1 MIQPGVH
8 LYDQEGPTL
17 KPSPQRYGTALPAA
31 DRLDHTIK
39 KSEDEFHRLPPNHA
53 A

>member
-8 LYDQEGPTL
+8 LYDQEPTA
-17 KPSPQRYGTALPAA
+17 PQRYGTALPAA

>member
-8 LYDQEGPTL
+8 PYDREGPTR
-17 KPSPQRYGTALPAA
+17 PQRYGTALPAA
-31 DRLDHTIK
+31 DQLDHTIK